1 MIEITQGSFREK
13 SWKLKGCEIL
23 ENLETANELV
33 HVFRWAVDKARHSLG
48 TRLKVTDGEQN
59 AP

>member
-1 MIEITQGSFREK
+1 MKFKQGSFREK
-13 SWKLKGCEIL
+13 SWKLKVCEIL
-23 ENLETANELV
+23 ENLEAANELV

-48 TRLKVTDGEQN
+48 TRLKVTDAEQN